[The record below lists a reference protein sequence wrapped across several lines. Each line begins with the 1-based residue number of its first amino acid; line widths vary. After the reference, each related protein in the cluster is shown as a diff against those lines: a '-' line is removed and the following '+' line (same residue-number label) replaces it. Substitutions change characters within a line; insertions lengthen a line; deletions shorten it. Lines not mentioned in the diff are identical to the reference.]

1 MFAKTLLTISA
12 LVLIFAVIN
21 INAGKNSKGNGNGQ
35 EGSSSGPP
43 PSGVIALMS
52 LCSQYIFFKFFFAQ
66 IIQ

>member
-21 INAGKNSKGNGNGQ
+21 INAGKNNKSNKKDNGQ
-35 EGSSSGPP
+35 EGSLRGPP

-52 LCSQYIFFKFFFAQ
+52 LCSQYIFFKFFSHK
-66 IIQ
+66 